1 MSDLSSTSDGL
12 LEFSKALANEK
23 RQQILLGIFTDK
35 QEHTV
40 GEIAERVGIAPST
53 TSEHLAILKRAGVLV
68 AEKRQKEVYYRV
80 NKARVRELLA
90 VIQRWLTCC

>member
-1 MSDLSSTSDGL
+1 MSSPLSANDPL
-12 LEFSKALANEK
+12 LGFARALANEK

-40 GEIAERVGIAPST
+40 GDIAERMGIAQST
-53 TSEHLAILKRAGVLV
+53 ASEHLAILKRAGVLV

-80 NKARVRELLA
+80 DKARVRELLA
-90 VIQRWLTCC
+90 VIQHWLACC

>member
-1 MSDLSSTSDGL
+1 MSTSGL
-12 LEFSKALANEK
+12 ANDALLAFSKALANEK

-40 GEIAERVGIAPST
+40 GEIADRVGIAQST
-53 TSEHLAILKRAGVLV
+53 ASEHLAILKRAGVLL
-68 AEKRQKEVYYRV
+68 AEKRQKEVYYQV

-90 VIQRWLTCC
+90 VIQRWLSCC

>member
-1 MSDLSSTSDGL
+1 MSNHSSASDAL

-35 QEHTV
+35 REHTV

-68 AEKRQKEVYYRV
+68 SEKRQKEVYYRV

-90 VIQRWLTCC
+90 VIQHWLACC